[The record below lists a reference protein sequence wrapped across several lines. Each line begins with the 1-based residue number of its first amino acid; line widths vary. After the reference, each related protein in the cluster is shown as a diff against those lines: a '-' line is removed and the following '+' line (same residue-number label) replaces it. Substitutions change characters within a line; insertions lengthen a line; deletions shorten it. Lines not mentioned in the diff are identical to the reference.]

1 MGCSAFKGGAPQQR
15 REEEEVSDPPVVATT
30 WATKT
35 ADAIPAAGSTS
46 PTKVD
51 QSSSQKK
58 KGRSDMVLSDA
69 DDDDEIEIIYETNP
83 KQQTQQQRPQ
93 GAQVIPAAANAQ
105 EAPEFEADEFDSR
118 QKKLEKN
125 SWMEQKPEPKQEPLP
140 MTKSQQEAAAK
151 LAESRKKFDNQR
163 YQREQSASEAIP
175 FNAPP
180 AQISKEPSPAQGD
193 KKIFHTPMASDMVF
207 GLNQAQSSSTYAT
220 SQAANYEMI
229 PGGII
234 DDYEPIQHVPISNK
248 KKVGHDD
255 VESTGFDIDDE
266 KLMAEILED
275 FDS

>member
-1 MGCSAFKGGAPQQR
+1 
-15 REEEEVSDPPVVATT
+15 
-30 WATKT
+30 
-35 ADAIPAAGSTS
+35 
-46 PTKVD
+46 
-51 QSSSQKK
+51 
-58 KGRSDMVLSDA
+58 MVLSDA

-83 KQQTQQQRPQ
+83 KQHTQRQHPQ
-93 GAQVIPAAANAQ
+93 AAQVIPAAANAQ

-118 QKKLEKN
+118 QKKPEQKQN
-125 SWMEQKPEPKQEPLP
+125 SWTAQPEPKQEPLSK
-140 MTKSQQEAAAK
+140 TQQEAAAK

-163 YQREQSASEAIP
+163 YQREQSASDAVP

-180 AQISKEPSPAQGD
+180 AQVSKEPSPAQGN

-207 GLNQAQSSSTYAT
+207 GLNQAQSSSTYVA
-220 SQAANYEMI
+220 SQGANFQMI

-234 DDYEPIQHVPISNK
+234 DDYEPLQHVPISNK

-255 VESTGFDIDDE
+255 VESTGFDVDDE

>member
-15 REEEEVSDPPVVATT
+15 REEEEVSNPPVVATT

-46 PTKVD
+46 PTKD
-51 QSSSQKK
+51 GQSSSHKK

-69 DDDDEIEIIYETNP
+69 DDDDEIEIIYETSP
-83 KQQTQQQRPQ
+83 KKQTQQQRPQ
-93 GAQVIPAAANAQ
+93 EEAQVIPAAANAQ
-105 EAPEFEADEFDSR
+105 EAPEFEADECDSR
-118 QKKLEKN
+118 QKKLEPN
-125 SWMEQKPEPKQEPLP
+125 SWMEQKPEQKQEPLS
-140 MTKSQQEAAAK
+140 KSQQEAAAK

-163 YQREQSASEAIP
+163 YQREQPTSEAVP
-175 FNAPP
+175 FNAPS
-180 AQISKEPSPAQGD
+180 AQVSKEPSSAQGN
-193 KKIFHTPMASDMVF
+193 KKIFHTPMASDMLF

-220 SQAANYEMI
+220 SQAANFEMI

-234 DDYEPIQHVPISNK
+234 DDYEPLQHVPISNK

-255 VESTGFDIDDE
+255 VESTGFDVDDE